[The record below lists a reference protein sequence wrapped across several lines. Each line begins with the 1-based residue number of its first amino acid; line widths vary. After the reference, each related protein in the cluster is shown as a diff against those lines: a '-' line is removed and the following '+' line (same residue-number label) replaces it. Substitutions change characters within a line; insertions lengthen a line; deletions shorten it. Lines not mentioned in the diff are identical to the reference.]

1 MTGPRRGNR
10 RTHYQFCITC
20 EAPLRPGKTS
30 EQDWPG
36 TVPHKGRGLCSKC
49 YYLERRDKAPNI
61 ELREEIE
68 FLLETGDTK
77 ESLYRNTEIA
87 RMAIEYV
94 FKALKIVE

>member
-1 MTGPRRGNR
+1 MRPKGTLESEWPETNAHASKGVCLLCYHQQRRLAAR
-10 RTHYQFCITC
+10 
-20 EAPLRPGKTS
+20 A
-30 EQDWPG
+30 
-36 TVPHKGRGLCSKC
+36 
-49 YYLERRDKAPNI
+49 KAGIPVQ
-61 ELREEIE
+61 ETKQAQYLREEIE